1 MYGAISALLNKS
13 GIMSLSES
21 ELYLGIDTGG
31 TFTDAVLYEP
41 SIGVIAKAK
50 SLTTRH
56 DLAIGIS
63 GAIGGLFEQD
73 HTEDLIQEPIDAKR
87 IGFVSLSTTLA
98 TNALVEGQGTP
109 AALVMIGFSEA
120 DLQRGG
126 LATALGSSPVVFCDG
141 GHDGHGRAKT
151 LDLAPLENFLDSAA
165 GKAAHGFA
173 VASVFAVRNPAHEL
187 SARDL
192 IRSKSGK
199 PVTLSHELSARLNG
213 PKRALTTL
221 LNARLI
227 PMISGLIAAVE
238 RTLLTRDIAA
248 PLMVV
253 RGDGSLVTAAFA
265 RERPVETILSGPAAS
280 VLGARAMTGLKRALV
295 SDIGGT
301 TTDVAV
307 LEDGLPR
314 IDPDGAMVGGHRT
327 MVEAVAMRTFG
338 LGGDSEVGFDD
349 RSLSPKLTLGP
360 RRLIPVSLLAAEHGP
375 AILNVLERQLAQPP
389 RHAGRFA
396 RAVNNG
402 QSVAALGPA
411 AEKLMEELGQGP
423 KPVEILAQ
431 ASTTLVAL
439 ERLVSGGFVQ
449 LSGFTPSDAAHVIGV
464 QSIWNRK
471 AAEMAAELF
480 ALRKTGRGN
489 AIAADGYKLSSAVLA
504 LVTRRSAEAIL
515 ETAFAEDG
523 LDAEALVASPLV
535 QRAIDGI
542 DGVATVAISTDRP
555 VIGLGASAGLHYAR
569 LPEHLGVDCD
579 CPVHADVANALGA
592 VVGPVRLSAI
602 VTITAPVADRF
613 RISGG
618 PISSDHNSL
627 EAALAEARKMAT
639 DMAAAKADA
648 AGAAAPDIVLTEN
661 INSVLV
667 EGLQIFVE
675 ATIKATAT
683 SRPRTAR
690 QVG

>member
-1 MYGAISALLNKS
+1 MPDT
-13 GIMSLSES
+13 

-31 TFTDAVLYEP
+31 TFTDAVLYDP
-41 SIGVIAKAK
+41 AKSGTSGVIAKAK

-56 DLAIGIS
+56 DLAFGIS
-63 GAIGGLFEQD
+63 GAIGGLFEVENFD
-73 HTEDLIQEPIDAKR
+73 VSR

-109 AALVMIGFSEA
+109 AALVMIGFSES

-126 LATALGSSPVVFCDG
+126 LGQALGSGPVVFCMG
-141 GHDGHGRAKT
+141 GHDGHGRAKP
-151 LDLAPLENFLDSAA
+151 LDLALLEIFLESPA
-165 GKAAHGFA
+165 GQAAHGFA
-173 VASVFAVRNPAHEL
+173 VAAVFAVRNPAHEIA
-187 SARDL
+187 ARDL
-192 IRSKSGK
+192 IIAKTGK

-238 RTLLTRDIAA
+238 RTLESRNINA

-280 VLGARAMTGLKRALV
+280 VLGARAMTGLKNALV

-307 LEDGLPR
+307 LENGLPR

-338 LGGDSEVGFDD
+338 LGGDSEVSFDE
-349 RSLSPKLTLGP
+349 RSLTTKLTLGP
-360 RRLIPVSLLAAEHGP
+360 RRLIPVSLLAAEYGQP
-375 AILNVLERQLAQPP
+375 VLNILERQLGQPTPP

-396 RAVNNG
+396 RAVING
-402 QSVAALGPA
+402 MSVAALGPA
-411 AEKLMEELGQGP
+411 AEKLMAELGNGP
-423 KPVEILAQ
+423 KPVETLAQ
-431 ASTTLVAL
+431 ASTTLAAL
-439 ERLVSGGFVQ
+439 ERLVAGGFVQ

-480 ALRKTGRGN
+480 ARRKTARSVAVSENGN
-489 AIAADGYKLSSAVLA
+489 TLSTAVLA

-523 LDAEALVASPLV
+523 LDAEMLVASPLV

-542 DGVATVAISTDRP
+542 DGVATVTIAPDRP
-555 VIGLGASAGLHYAR
+555 LIGLGASAGLHYAR
-569 LPEHLGVDCD
+569 LPEYLGVDCD
-579 CPVHADVANALGA
+579 CPIHADVANALGA
-592 VVGPVRLSAI
+592 VVGPVRLTATI
-602 VTITAPVADRF
+602 TITAPVSDRF
-613 RISGG
+613 RVSGG
-618 PISSDHNSL
+618 STSTDHSSL
-627 EAALAEARKMAT
+627 ETALIEARSQASQMAT
-639 DMAAAKADA
+639 AKADA
-648 AGAAAPDIVLTEN
+648 AGAAAPDIVLTES
-661 INSVLV
+661 INSVMV
-667 EGLQIFVE
+667 EGLEIFVE
-675 ATIKATAT
+675 ATVKATAT

-690 QVG
+690 D

>member
-1 MYGAISALLNKS
+1 V
-13 GIMSLSES
+13 SET

-31 TFTDAVLYEP
+31 TFTDAVLYAP
-41 SIGVIAKAK
+41 SKGVIAKAK

-63 GAIGGLFEQD
+63 GAIGGLFEGGA
-73 HTEDLIQEPIDAKR
+73 IDPR
-87 IGFVSLSTTLA
+87 HIGFVSLSTTLA

-109 AALVMIGFSEA
+109 AALVMIGFSNS
-120 DLQRGG
+120 DVQRGG
-126 LATALGSSPVVFCDG
+126 LDTALSASPYVLCEG
-141 GHDGHGRAKT
+141 GHDGHGRAKP
-151 LDLAPLENFLDSAA
+151 LDLAPLEAFLDTPE

-187 SARDL
+187 AARDM
-192 IRSKSGK
+192 IIARTAK

-238 RTLLTRDIAA
+238 RTLESRNISA

-265 RERPVETILSGPAAS
+265 SARPVETILSGPAAS
-280 VLGARAMTGLKRALV
+280 VLGATAMTGLKRALV

-307 LEDGLPR
+307 LDDGLPR
-314 IDPDGAMVGGHRT
+314 IDPDGALVGGHRT

-338 LGGDSEVGFDD
+338 LGGDSEVGYDE
-349 RSLSPKLTLGP
+349 RALTTRLTLGP

-375 AILNVLERQLAQPP
+375 AIGNVLESQLSQAVPP

-396 RAVNNG
+396 RAVVNG
-402 QSVAALGPA
+402 LSVAALGPA
-411 AEKLMEELGQGP
+411 AEKLMMELGHGP
-423 KPVEILAQ
+423 KPVEVLAQ
-431 ASTTLVAL
+431 VATSLAAL

-464 QSIWNRK
+464 QSLWNRK

-480 ALRKTGRGN
+480 ARRKTARGN
-489 AIAADGYKLSSAVLA
+489 AISTDGIALSSAILA

-542 DGVATVAISTDRP
+542 DGVATVSIAPDRP

-569 LPEHLGVDCD
+569 LPEYLGVACD

-592 VVGPVRLSAI
+592 VVGPVRLSAL
-602 VTITAPVADRF
+602 VTITAPAADRF
-613 RISGG
+613 RITGG
-618 PISSDHNSL
+618 PDASDHTTL
-627 EAALAEARKMAT
+627 ETALAAARTLARN
-639 DMAAAKADA
+639 MAAQKADA
-648 AGAAAPDIVLTEN
+648 AGAAAPDIVLSEN
-661 INSVLV
+661 INSVMV
-667 EGLQIFVE
+667 EGLEIFVE

-690 QVG
+690 N

>member
-1 MYGAISALLNKS
+1 MQLKWRYLAFSNKA
-13 GIMSLSES
+13 GNHVLSET

-31 TFTDAVLYEP
+31 TFTDAVLFDP
-41 SIGVIAKAK
+41 AIGGTRGVIAKAK

-63 GAIGGLFEQD
+63 GAIGGLFE
-73 HTEDLIQEPIDAKR
+73 TESFETNH

-109 AALVMIGFSEA
+109 AALVMIGFSES

-126 LATALGSSPVVFCDG
+126 LGQALGQSPVVFCVG
-141 GHDGHGRAKT
+141 GHDGHGRAKP
-151 LDLAPLENFLDSAA
+151 LDLAPLETFLKSPA
-165 GKAAHGFA
+165 GQAAHGFA
-173 VASVFAVRNPAHEL
+173 VASVFAVRNPAHEIA
-187 SARDL
+187 ARDL
-192 IRSKSGK
+192 IIAKTGK

-238 RTLLTRDIAA
+238 RTLESRHISA

-265 RERPVETILSGPAAS
+265 RTRPVETILSGPAAS

-314 IDPDGAMVGGHRT
+314 IDPEGAMVGGHRT

-338 LGGDSEVGFDD
+338 LGGDSEVGFEERALDA
-349 RSLSPKLTLGP
+349 KLTLGP
-360 RRLIPVSLLAAEHGP
+360 RRLIPVSLLAAEHGT
-375 AILNVLERQLAQPP
+375 AILNVLERQLGQPAP
-389 RHAGRFA
+389 ARHAGRFA
-396 RAVNNG
+396 RAVVNSL
-402 QSVAALGPA
+402 SVAALGPA
-411 AEKLMEELGQGP
+411 AEKLMTELGHGP
-423 KPVEILAQ
+423 KAIETLAQ
-431 ASTTLVAL
+431 ASTTLAAL
-439 ERLVSGGFVQ
+439 ERLVAGGFVQ

-480 ALRKTGRGN
+480 ARRKTARSV
-489 AIAADGYKLSSAVLA
+489 AVSESGYTLSTAVLA

-535 QRAIDGI
+535 QRSLDGI
-542 DGVATVAISTDRP
+542 DGVATVTIAPDRP

-569 LPEHLGVDCD
+569 LPEYLGVDVD

-592 VVGPVRLSAI
+592 VVGPVRLTAT
-602 VTITAPVADRF
+602 VTITAPVSDRF
-613 RISGG
+613 RLSGG
-618 PISSDHNSL
+618 AEGSDHASL
-627 EAALAEARKMAT
+627 DAALIAARVMAT
-639 DMAAAKADA
+639 NLAAAKADA
-648 AGAAAPDIVLTEN
+648 AGAAEPDIMLSEN
-661 INSVLV
+661 INSVTV
-667 EGLQIFVE
+667 EGLEIFVE

-690 QVG
+690 HV

>member
-1 MYGAISALLNKS
+1 
-13 GIMSLSES
+13 MSET

-31 TFTDAVLYEP
+31 TFTDAVLYAP
-41 SIGVIAKAK
+41 SKGVIAKAK

-63 GAIGGLFEQD
+63 GAIGGLFEGGA
-73 HTEDLIQEPIDAKR
+73 IDPR
-87 IGFVSLSTTLA
+87 QIGFVSLSTTLA

-109 AALVMIGFSEA
+109 AALVMIGFSNS
-120 DLQRGG
+120 DVQRGG
-126 LATALGSSPVVFCDG
+126 LDTALSASPYVLCEG
-141 GHDGHGRAKT
+141 GHDGHGRAKL
-151 LDLAPLENFLDSAA
+151 LDLAPLEAFLDTPE

-187 SARDL
+187 AARDM
-192 IRSKSGK
+192 IIARTAK

-238 RTLLTRDIAA
+238 RTLESRNISA

-265 RERPVETILSGPAAS
+265 SARPVETILSGPAAS
-280 VLGARAMTGLKRALV
+280 VLGATAMTGLKRALV

-307 LEDGLPR
+307 LDDGLPR
-314 IDPDGAMVGGHRT
+314 IDPDGALVGGHRT

-338 LGGDSEVGFDD
+338 LGGDSEVGYDE
-349 RSLSPKLTLGP
+349 RALTTRLTLGP

-375 AILNVLERQLAQPP
+375 AIGNVLESQLSQTVPP

-396 RAVNNG
+396 RAVVNG
-402 QSVAALGPA
+402 LSVAALGPA
-411 AEKLMEELGQGP
+411 AEKLMMELGHGP
-423 KPVEILAQ
+423 KPVEVLAQ
-431 ASTTLVAL
+431 VATSLAAL

-464 QSIWNRK
+464 QSLWNRK
-471 AAEMAAELF
+471 AAEMASELF
-480 ALRKTGRGN
+480 ARRKTARGN
-489 AIAADGYKLSSAVLA
+489 AISTDGIALSSAILA

-542 DGVATVAISTDRP
+542 DGVATVSIAPDRP

-569 LPEHLGVDCD
+569 LPEYLGVACD

-592 VVGPVRLSAI
+592 VVGPVRLSAL
-602 VTITAPVADRF
+602 VTITAPAADRF
-613 RISGG
+613 RITGG
-618 PISSDHNSL
+618 PDASDHTTL
-627 EAALAEARKMAT
+627 ETALAAARTLARN
-639 DMAAAKADA
+639 MAAQKADA
-648 AGAAAPDIVLTEN
+648 AGAAAPDIVLSEN
-661 INSVLV
+661 INSVMV
-667 EGLQIFVE
+667 EGLEIFVE

-690 QVG
+690 N

>member
-1 MYGAISALLNKS
+1 
-13 GIMSLSES
+13 MSET

-31 TFTDAVLYEP
+31 TFTDAVLYAP
-41 SIGVIAKAK
+41 SKGVIAKAK

-63 GAIGGLFEQD
+63 GAIGGLFEGGA
-73 HTEDLIQEPIDAKR
+73 IDPR
-87 IGFVSLSTTLA
+87 HIGFVSLSTTLA

-109 AALVMIGFSEA
+109 AALVMIGFSNS
-120 DLQRGG
+120 DVQRGG
-126 LATALGSSPVVFCDG
+126 LDTALSASPYVLCEG
-141 GHDGHGRAKT
+141 GHDGHGRAKP
-151 LDLAPLENFLDSAA
+151 LDLAPLETFLDTPE

-187 SARDL
+187 AARDM
-192 IRSKSGK
+192 IIAKTAK

-227 PMISGLIAAVE
+227 PMISGLISAVE
-238 RTLLTRDIAA
+238 RTLESRNISA

-265 RERPVETILSGPAAS
+265 SARPVETILSGPAAS
-280 VLGARAMTGLKRALV
+280 VLGATAMTGLKRALV

-314 IDPDGAMVGGHRT
+314 IDPDGALVGGHRT

-338 LGGDSEVGFDD
+338 LGGDSEVGYDE
-349 RSLSPKLTLGP
+349 RALTTRLTLGP

-375 AILNVLERQLAQPP
+375 AIGNVLESQLSQAVPP

-396 RAVNNG
+396 RAVVNG
-402 QSVAALGPA
+402 LSVAALGPA
-411 AEKLMEELGQGP
+411 AEKLMMELGHGP
-423 KPVEILAQ
+423 KPVEALAQ
-431 ASTTLVAL
+431 AATSLAAL

-464 QSIWNRK
+464 QSLWNRK

-480 ALRKTGRGN
+480 ARRKTARGN
-489 AIAADGYKLSSAVLA
+489 AISTDGMALSSAILA

-542 DGVATVAISTDRP
+542 DGVATVSIAPDRP

-569 LPEHLGVDCD
+569 LPEYLGVACD

-592 VVGPVRLSAI
+592 VVGPVRLSAL
-602 VTITAPVADRF
+602 VTITAPAADRF
-613 RISGG
+613 RITGG
-618 PISSDHNSL
+618 PDAGDHNTL
-627 EAALAEARKMAT
+627 ETALAAARTLARN
-639 DMAAAKADA
+639 MAAQKADA
-648 AGAAAPDIVLTEN
+648 AGAAAPDIVLSEN
-661 INSVLV
+661 INSVMV
-667 EGLQIFVE
+667 EGLEIFVE

-690 QVG
+690 N

>member
-1 MYGAISALLNKS
+1 MALSRFQHLAGNYV
-13 GIMSLSES
+13 LSET

-31 TFTDAVLYEP
+31 TFTDAVLYDP
-41 SIGVIAKAK
+41 SKGVIAKAK

-63 GAIGGLFEQD
+63 GAIGGLFTGD
-73 HTEDLIQEPIDAKR
+73 PVDPKR

-109 AALVMIGFSEA
+109 AALVMIGFTEA

-126 LATALGSSPVVFCDG
+126 LGTALGQSPVVFCNG
-141 GHDGHGRAKT
+141 GHDGHGRAKP
-151 LDLAPLENFLDSAA
+151 LDLSPLEAFLESPA

-173 VASVFAVRNPAHEL
+173 VASVFAVRNPAHEIA
-187 SARDL
+187 ARDL
-192 IRSKSGK
+192 IIAKTSK

-238 RTLLTRDIAA
+238 RTLESRHIAA

-253 RGDGSLVTAAFA
+253 RGDGSLVTAVFA
-265 RERPVETILSGPAAS
+265 RTRPVETILSGPAAS

-338 LGGDSEVGFDD
+338 LGGDSEVSFDE
-349 RSLSPKLTLGP
+349 RSLNTKLTLGP
-360 RRLIPVSLLAAEHGP
+360 RRLIPVSLLADEHGQV
-375 AILNVLERQLAQPP
+375 ILNVLERQLGQPAPP

-396 RAVNNG
+396 RAVVNG
-402 QSVAALGPA
+402 LSVAALGPA
-411 AEKLMEELGQGP
+411 AEKLMEELGEGP
-423 KPVEILAQ
+423 KPVETLAQ
-431 ASTTLVAL
+431 ASTTLAAL
-439 ERLVSGGFVQ
+439 ERLVAGGFVQ

-464 QSIWNRK
+464 QSLWNRK

-480 ALRKTGRGN
+480 ARRKTARSV
-489 AIAADGYKLSSAVLA
+489 AISENSHTLSTAILA

-523 LDAEALVASPLV
+523 LEAEALVASPLV

-542 DGVATVAISTDRP
+542 DGVATINIAPDRP

-569 LPEHLGVDCD
+569 LPEYLGVDCD

-602 VTITAPVADRF
+602 VTITAPVSDRF
-613 RISGG
+613 RVSGG
-618 PISSDHNSL
+618 QEGSDYSSL
-627 EAALAEARKMAT
+627 EAALIAARELVT
-639 DMAAAKADA
+639 EMAAAKADS
-648 AGAAAPDIVLTEN
+648 AGAAAPEIVLSEN
-661 INSVLV
+661 INSVMV
-667 EGLQIFVE
+667 EGLSIFVE

-690 QVG
+690 QAA

>member
-1 MYGAISALLNKS
+1 VSDT
-13 GIMSLSES
+13 

-31 TFTDAVLYEP
+31 TFTDAVLYDP
-41 SIGVIAKAK
+41 AKGGAAGVIAKAK

-63 GAIGGLFEQD
+63 GAIGGLFAEG
-73 HTEDLIQEPIDAKR
+73 PIDPKR

-109 AALVMIGFSEA
+109 AALVMIGFTES

-126 LATALGSSPVVFCDG
+126 LGTALGLSPVVFCSG
-141 GHDGHGRAKT
+141 GHDGHGRAKP
-151 LDLAPLENFLDSAA
+151 LDLAPLELFLNSPA
-165 GKAAHGFA
+165 GQASHGFA

-187 SARDL
+187 AAREM
-192 IRSKSGK
+192 IMAKTGK

-238 RTLLTRDIAA
+238 RTLETRHITA

-338 LGGDSEVGFDD
+338 LGGDSEVGFDE
-349 RSLSPKLTLGP
+349 RTLNTKLTLGP
-360 RRLIPVSLLAAEHGP
+360 RRLIPVSLLAHEHGQ
-375 AILNVLERQLAQPP
+375 AILNVLERQLGQPTPP

-396 RAVNNG
+396 RAVVNG
-402 QSVAALGPA
+402 LSVAALGPA
-411 AEKLMEELGQGP
+411 AEKLMADLGHGP
-423 KPVEILAQ
+423 KPVETLAQ
-431 ASTTLVAL
+431 AATTLAAL
-439 ERLVSGGFVQ
+439 ERLVAGGFVQ
-449 LSGFTPSDAAHVIGV
+449 LSGFTPTDAAHVIGV
-464 QSIWNRK
+464 QTIWNRK

-480 ALRKTGRGN
+480 ARRKTARSVAVSESGYALST
-489 AIAADGYKLSSAVLA
+489 AILA

-542 DGVATVAISTDRP
+542 DGVATVTIAPDRP

-569 LPEHLGVDCD
+569 LPEYLGVACD
-579 CPVHADVANALGA
+579 CPIHADVANALGA
-592 VVGPVRLSAI
+592 VVGPVRLSAT
-602 VTITAPVADRF
+602 VTITAPVSDRF
-613 RISGG
+613 RVSGG
-618 PISSDHNSL
+618 PEASDHDSL
-627 EAALAEARKMAT
+627 EIALVAARTLATTMAT
-639 DMAAAKADA
+639 AKADA
-648 AGAAAPDIVLTEN
+648 AGAAAPDIVLSEN
-661 INSVLV
+661 INSVTV
-667 EGLQIFVE
+667 EGLEIFVE

-690 QVG
+690 QVE